1 MYCYLW
7 EYRVPPERRTE
18 FEAGYGPAGGWVALF
33 RRDPA
38 YVRTELLRDRDD
50 PRRYLTVDVWASRE
64 ACLAFRQR
72 WREELDALDR
82 RGAAWTEEER
92 LVGEFEVV
100 DGPSAAVGVGAVDRV
115 SSRAMGKRSERRQDD
130 DRVAFLQGFLRHP
143 ERVGSVVPSSRFL
156 ERRIVE
162 AGEIERAGVV
172 VELGPGTGGTTRAL
186 LRALPAEARLL
197 AIEIDPRFVAR
208 LEEISDPRLLVHH
221 GSAEHVR
228 EALARHDLGSADVVV
243 SGIPFST
250 MPDAIGRRILREIW
264 DALAPGGRFVAYQ
277 FRDRVADLGAEIA
290 GAPEVEVELLNVPP
304 MRVYSWRK

>member
-1 MYCYLW
+1 MYCYVW
-7 EYRVPPERRTE
+7 EFRVPSERRE
-18 FEAGYGPAGGWVALF
+18 AFEADYGPEGGWVALF
-33 RRDPA
+33 RRDPDW
-38 YVRTELLRDRDD
+38 VRTELLRDQDD
-50 PRRYLTVDVWASRE
+50 PQRYLTLDVWASRE
-64 ACLAFRQR
+64 ACLAFRER
-72 WREELDALDR
+72 FRAELDALDR
-82 RGAAWTEEER
+82 RGATWTEEER
-92 LVGEFEVV
+92 LVGELEIVGGAAAAV
-100 DGPSAAVGVGAVDRV
+100 SAADRV

-162 AGEIERAGVV
+162 AGEIERAEVV

-186 LRALPAEARLL
+186 LRALSAEARLL

-208 LEEISDPRLLVHH
+208 LEEVSDPRLVVHH
-221 GSAEHVR
+221 GSAEHIR
-228 EALARHDLGSADVVV
+228 EALARHDLGSADTVV

-264 DALAPGGRFVAYQ
+264 DSLAPGGRFVAYQ

-290 GAPEVEVELLNVPP
+290 GAPQVEVELLNVPP